1 MMYWIVFALFTTLE
15 TFLDVFVSW
24 FPFYYEIKI
33 IFILWVLSPAT
44 RGSSILYK
52 KVVHPM
58 LVAREKEIDEMIE
71 KTKVQGYST
80 FLQLF
85 TQAFNYA
92 STLFVN
98 SAMRGQSLLGAQ
110 IAGSISSAIEQDSY
124 ETTSL
129 TKSANQQRQHEDDAS
144 SSEFDH
150 EPEPVQ
156 RQNRPISKKHNSKS
170 AYDLIND
177 DEVLLDDY
185 NPVPKQRMASV
196 DKSSSRRKVTKQV
209 ETMNYRSYEVKILFI
224 FD

>member
-58 LVAREKEIDEMIE
+58 LISREKEIDEMIE

-80 FLQLF
+80 FIQLF

-92 STLFVN
+92 STLFMN
-98 SAMRGQSLLGAQ
+98 SAIRGQTLLGAQ
-110 IAGSISSAIEQDSY
+110 IKNTISAIDDTYEQS
-124 ETTSL
+124 SGNL
-129 TKSANQQRQHEDDAS
+129 RRDDGES
-144 SSEFDH
+144 SSGKIFF
-150 EPEPVQ
+150 
-156 RQNRPISKKHNSKS
+156 KS
-170 AYDLIND
+170 FL
-177 DEVLLDDY
+177 
-185 NPVPKQRMASV
+185 
-196 DKSSSRRKVTKQV
+196 
-209 ETMNYRSYEVKILFI
+209 SYK
-224 FD
+224 